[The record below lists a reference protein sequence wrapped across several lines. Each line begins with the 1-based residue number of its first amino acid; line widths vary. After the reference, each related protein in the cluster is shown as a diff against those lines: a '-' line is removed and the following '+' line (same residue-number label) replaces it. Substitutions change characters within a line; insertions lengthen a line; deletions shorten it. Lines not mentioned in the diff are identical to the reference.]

1 LKKAHALAS
10 RAGFCFVARDTR
22 PVHNV
27 EIIVVRA
34 YRYAIGEAVFLT
46 HHRASVTWKAEYVV
60 VGHITPGDLELR
72 YLIQSTNR
80 SAERTAREH
89 ELSRAA

>member
-1 LKKAHALAS
+1 M
-10 RAGFCFVARDTR
+10 
-22 PVHNV
+22 VH
-27 EIIVVRA
+27 A
-34 YRYAIGEAVFLT
+34 YRYAIGETVFFT
-46 HHRASVTWKAEYVV
+46 HYRASVTWKAEYVV

-80 SAERTAREH
+80 PAERTAPEH